1 MKSICKLTIIFSV
14 LGFIWSCESPDS
26 LEPVA
31 GVEGKLFIEGEWPDS
46 IQAVALIVLSSLDP
60 GNLAAGLVS
69 YSTPMLSPSKKS
81 EYFFQ
86 LEPGFYFIAGAGLTI
101 DPGVF
106 FAKIDS
112 FMASGNLPIVL
123 LDKTPHLQRAIQ
135 LEDQEVIEIDQT
147 ILFSE

>member
-1 MKSICKLTIIFSV
+1 MKLICKLTIIFSV

-86 LEPGFYFIAGAGLTI
+86 LEPGFYFVAGVGLTM
-101 DPGVF
+101 DPVLF
-106 FAKIDS
+106 FANFDS
-112 FMASGNLPIVL
+112 ITTSGNLPIV
-123 LDKTPHLQRAIQ
+123 Q
-135 LEDQEVIEIDQT
+135 LEKSPSLLSIIDLGNQQVLEIDHT
-147 ILFSE
+147 ITFK

>member
-1 MKSICKLTIIFSV
+1 MKLICKLIIIFSI

-46 IQAVALIVLSSLDP
+46 IQAVALIVLNSLDP

-86 LEPGFYFIAGAGLTI
+86 LEPGFYFVAGVGLTM
-101 DPGVF
+101 DPVLF
-106 FAKIDS
+106 FANFDS
-112 FMASGNLPIVL
+112 ITASGNLPIV
-123 LDKTPHLQRAIQ
+123 Q
-135 LEDQEVIEIDQT
+135 LEKSPSLLSIIDLGNQQVLEIDHT
-147 ILFSE
+147 ITFK

>member
-1 MKSICKLTIIFSV
+1 MKLICKLTIIFSV
-14 LGFIWSCESPDS
+14 FGFIWSCETPEN
-26 LEPVA
+26 LEPIS
-31 GVEGKLFIEGEWPDS
+31 GIEGKLFIEGEWPDS
-46 IQAVALIVLSSLDP
+46 IKAAALIVLKTLDP
-60 GNLAAGLVS
+60 NNLEIVT
-69 YSTPMLSPSKKS
+69 YSTPMLSPLTES

-112 FMASGNLPIVL
+112 FMASGNLPIVV
-123 LDKTPHLQRAIQ
+123 LDKTPHLQRVIQ

-147 ILFSE
+147 ILFSQ